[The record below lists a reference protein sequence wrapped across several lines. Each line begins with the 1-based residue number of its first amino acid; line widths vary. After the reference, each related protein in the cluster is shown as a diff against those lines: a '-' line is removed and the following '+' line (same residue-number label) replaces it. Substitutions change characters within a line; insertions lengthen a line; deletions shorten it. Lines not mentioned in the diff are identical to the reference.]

1 MTIQPNHFEDQMN
14 LMTNVF
20 KGQDDS
26 KSNRKGLLLV
36 LFFQSR
42 LFWWELMSVGNIGFK
57 VSGLFIM

>member
-1 MTIQPNHFEDQMN
+1 MTSQPNHFEDQMN

-36 LFFQSR
+36 LFFNLDCFGGS
-42 LFWWELMSVGNIGFK
+42 
-57 VSGLFIM
+57 